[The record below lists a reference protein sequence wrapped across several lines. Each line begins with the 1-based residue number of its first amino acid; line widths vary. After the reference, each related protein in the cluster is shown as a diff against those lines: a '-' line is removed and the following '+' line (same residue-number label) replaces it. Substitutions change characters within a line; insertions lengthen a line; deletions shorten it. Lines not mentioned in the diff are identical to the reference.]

1 MAQFTNQAQLSY
13 NGLSVQ
19 SNVAVGEIVESLTM
33 TKTAVP
39 TSYGDG
45 DRITY
50 IISVVNSGA
59 TDITGLTLT
68 DNLGSYTFNTRTLVP
83 LDYTA
88 DTVRYYSNGILQT
101 SPTVAATNPLT
112 ITGLT
117 VPAGGNILLVY
128 ETTTNSFAPP
138 AVESS
143 ITNTATLS
151 GGVVSALT
159 ATETVSATNDPRLS
173 VAKSINP
180 VPVSENGTL
189 TYTFLIQNIGNTAA
203 DAADVAAL
211 TDTFDPKLS
220 DLTVTFNGTA
230 WTQGTQYNYDQATGV
245 FSTVPGQITVPAATY
260 TQDPTTGAWI
270 ATPGTSTLVVSGR
283 I

>member
-50 IISVVNSGA
+50 IISVVNSGS

-68 DNLGSYTFNTRTLVP
+68 DNLGAYTFNTRTLVP

>member
-13 NGLSVQ
+13 SGLSVQ

-33 TKTAVP
+33 TKAAVP

-50 IISVVNSGA
+50 IISVVNSGS

-68 DNLGSYTFNTRTLVP
+68 DNLGAYTFNTRTLVP

>member
-101 SPTVAATNPLT
+101 SPTVAATHPLT

>member
-68 DNLGSYTFNTRTLVP
+68 DNLGAYTFNTRTLVP